1 MAYQAGRQRSQPR
14 PVPESLE
21 AQAYLQ
27 DYATLI
33 EAVPFPSFVFDGRWD
48 VVLSNVA
55 FETLFD
61 GVGAHPTAM
70 PGDNFLRFVL
80 FHPDAGSILGE
91 HESSWCL
98 PMLAHFAAAVER
110 NGQDRGL
117 QAIRRDIAQ
126 DPIMDAAYRHGLPH
140 WIEAVGPRGVEHDG
154 AVRPLV
160 HPDPRWGSTDCRIVD
175 ETPKALQGMGYSR
188 ITLVLREAVR
198 PVTGGPRRARRTRN
212 GTAELRAV

>member
-1 MAYQAGRQRSQPR
+1 MAYQAGRQRSRPR

-27 DYATLI
+27 DYAALLD
-33 EAVPFPSFVFDGRWD
+33 AVPFPSVVLDHRWD
-48 VVLSNVA
+48 VVLSNA
-55 FETLFD
+55 GFETLFR
-61 GVGAHPTAM
+61 GVGPHPTAM

-80 FHPDAGSILGE
+80 FHPDASMILGE

-110 NGQDRGL
+110 HGQDRGL

-126 DPIMDAAYRHGLPH
+126 DPIMEAAYRHGLPH
-140 WIEAVGPRGVEHDG
+140 WIRAVGQEALEHDG

-160 HPDPRWGSTDCRIVD
+160 HPDPRWGSTDCRIVG
-175 ETPKALQGMGYSR
+175 ETPKSLQDMGYTR
-188 ITLVLREAVR
+188 MTLVLREAR
-198 PVTGGPRRARRTRN
+198 HAATGPRKARKTRN
-212 GTAELRAV
+212 GAAELRAV